1 MAGTI
6 VAMGGISW
14 EDEERVPLED
24 YWLGLT
30 GAERPRVLVVPT
42 AVADAAEP
50 TLSIVAQLYHR
61 AEVSFVQFF
70 PWPPADL
77 RELALAQDAIYVSG
91 GNTANALAIWRVHGF
106 DAILREAWEA
116 GIVLAGWSAGMICW
130 FEAGVTDSFGPQLE
144 GMRDGLGFLPG
155 SACPHYDGEG
165 ERRPVY
171 TRLVGEGL
179 PARARGRRLRR
190 AALRR
195 HRAGRGGQLPRGLA
209 RLPGHA
215 RGRGAARGAPAQR
228 LNRAASSEPPV
239 ASPAL

>member
-14 EDEERVPLED
+14 EDEERLPLED

-30 GAERPRVLVVPT
+30 AAERPRVLVVPT
-42 AVADAAEP
+42 AVAEKAEM
-50 TLSIVAQLYHR
+50 TLAIAEQLSRR
-61 AEVSFVQFF
+61 AVVTQLSFF
-70 PWPPADL
+70 PWPPSDL
-77 RELALAQDAIYVSG
+77 RELALRHDAIYVTG

-116 GIVLAGWSAGMICW
+116 GVVLAGWSAGMICW

-171 TRLVGEGL
+171 TRLVGEGF
-179 PARARGRRLRR
+179 PAGLA
-190 AALRR
+190 ADDCVALRFDGTDLAEVVSS
-195 HRAGRGGQLPRGLA
+195 RAGSRGYRVTPEGEEPLEA
-209 RLPGHA
+209 RLLSG
-215 RGRGAARGAPAQR
+215 
-228 LNRAASSEPPV
+228 
-239 ASPAL
+239 